1 MTCRTMPSR
10 APVSPLAA
18 AVPRVLTE
26 QLHQALGVR
35 GLHQALEQGL
45 VLQQAGGLGI
55 LHEFVQIGLGIC
67 HTISS
72 ISIIYK
78 TDHSIL

>member
-1 MTCRTMPSR
+1 M
-10 APVSPLAA
+10 AIKFI
-18 AVPRVLTE
+18 
-26 QLHQALGVR
+26 HDQAEKDEWLEENFPKQMQV
-35 GLHQALEQGL
+35 LHQALEQGL